1 MPRTR
6 RDRGDG
12 TLYFDDRTQRW
23 VGQLDLGR
31 DYTGKR
37 HRPKVTGRSRAE
49 ARVKL
54 LELRAKHEA
63 GVDLSSRSWKF
74 ADLTAAWL
82 ERALPADL
90 SENARSN
97 YERMLTLHVVPFLG
111 DIKLLEL
118 KSVHVEAMLEQNLAA
133 SSMRLAR
140 RVWAPPPQ
148 RTAVVGPDHRRH
160 AFAKS
165 PKRRPGASRNNPD
178 G

>member
-12 TLYFDDRTQRW
+12 TLYFDDHTQRW

-37 HRPKVTGRSRAE
+37 HRPKVSGRSRAE
-49 ARVKL
+49 ARIKL
-54 LELRAKHEA
+54 LDLRAKHEA
-63 GVDLSSRSWKF
+63 GVDLSSRSWNF

-82 ERALPADL
+82 ERGLPADL

-97 YERMLTLHVVPFLG
+97 YERMLTLHVVPVLG

-118 KSVHVEAMLEQNLAA
+118 KSDHVEAMLDEMAEQNLAA
-133 SSMRLAR
+133 SSMRHALNLTRRGPKAQRFGLTVDQAKGLLAAAATDR
-140 RVWAPPPQ
+140 
-148 RTAVVGPDHRRH
+148 
-160 AFAKS
+160 
-165 PKRRPGASRNNPD
+165 
-178 G
+178 